1 MLRTLF
7 LPGIRLMD
15 SLGFRAKFLLVTLV
29 FALPIGYM
37 LFLLLGNMAHTIDQA
52 QREQVG
58 LEYLAHTRALLE
70 LIPQHRGMLN
80 AYLNGSEDFA
90 PRLEELRKRIATA
103 FDELEAYDQAH
114 GKALSTEGMVARF
127 RRQWQALLAD
137 LDQRKPEEL
146 FEAHSRLI
154 ADGLRFMVHIGEQS
168 GLLLDPDLDGN
179 SLASL
184 SIVEVPQITEQLGQA
199 RGIAAGIAA
208 QGRFTPDSW
217 ARLHTLTTLVENQ
230 ESLARLKYE
239 TAVTANPALDA
250 RLGGAARGAR
260 EATDGFLKAL
270 NQMLGQDKPDVSAST
285 IFQLGTEAIGRNF
298 RLLDSAREALEEL
311 LEARI
316 ARAETERRTAL
327 GFVIGILLF
336 VAYLFVAFSISFF
349 GIMKQ
354 MVETSRAMAQGD
366 LTRRLQVQTRDELR
380 DIAVEFNR
388 MADHFVGLIENL
400 RDAARDIDQTTGG
413 FVDLAEQARH
423 GADQQRN
430 QTEQVATAITEMSA
444 TAQEVASNAEQA
456 ARATAQA
463 REAALQGNDV
473 VGEVVQSINRLA
485 GEVDEAARVIHEL
498 EANSQEI
505 GSILDVIR
513 GIAEQT
519 NLLALNAAIE
529 AARAGEQGRGFA
541 VVADEV
547 RTLASRTQEAT
558 QEIQQMIE
566 RLQSGAAQATEVMT
580 RSAESASSTVQMAG
594 EAGAAL
600 RGITESVDT
609 VNDMNAQIASAA
621 EEQTAV
627 AEEINQNVINIS
639 EVCHRTTDMTGNIHE
654 AGVRLRKLAERLA
667 EVVSRFRL

>member
-15 SLGFRAKFLLVTLV
+15 SLGFRAKFLLVALV

-37 LFLLLGNMAHTIDQA
+37 LFLLLGNMAHTLDQA
-52 QREQVG
+52 RRERVG
-58 LEYLAHTRALLE
+58 LEYLTHTRSLLE
-70 LIPQHRGMLN
+70 LIPQHRGLLN
-80 AYLNGSEDFA
+80 AYLNGSRDFA
-90 PRLEELRKRIATA
+90 PRLEALRKRIDAA
-103 FDELEAYDQAH
+103 FDELEAYDQGH
-114 GKALSTEGMVARF
+114 GQALATGDTVARF
-127 RRQWQALLAD
+127 RRQWQALLTD
-137 LDQRKPEEL
+137 IDKRKPEEL

-168 GLLLDPDLDGN
+168 GLLLDPDLDSN

-184 SIVEVPQITEQLGQA
+184 SIVEVPQITEQMGQA
-199 RGIAAGIAA
+199 RGVAAGIAA
-208 QGRFTPDSW
+208 RGRFTPDSW
-217 ARLHTLTTLVENQ
+217 ARLHTLTTLVQNQ
-230 ESLARLKYE
+230 SSLARLKYE
-239 TAVTANPALDA
+239 TAVTANPALDT
-250 RLGGAARGAR
+250 RLGGPARSAW

-270 NQMLGQDKPDVSAST
+270 KQMLDQDQPEISAAA
-285 IFQLGTEAIGRNF
+285 IFKLGTEAIGRNF
-298 RLLDSAREALEEL
+298 RLLNSARDALNEL
-311 LEARI
+311 LDARI

-327 GFVIGILLF
+327 GIVIGILLL
-336 VAYLFVAFSISFF
+336 VAYLFGAFSISFF

-566 RLQSGAAQATEVMT
+566 RLQSGAAQAAEVMS
-580 RSAESASSTVQMAG
+580 RSAESAGSTVQMAG
-594 EAGAAL
+594 EAGTAL
-600 RGITESVDT
+600 RGITEAVDT

-639 EVCHRTTDMTGNIHE
+639 QVCHRTTDMTGNIHD